1 MESITDIV
9 VGLTN
14 RQVKQLAEQMLEEI
28 RETIASEMK
37 HPERSTGAAANSFS
51 ISWNGAGGGGQFETG
66 ATGSFSGGFLTSV
79 TISSDEPS
87 AYYLDQGNGGP
98 DAVIKSTRRT
108 DSRGRKPGKLHL
120 AHIGDVYAPSVKG
133 YKGIHYIKK
142 VADMHR

>member
-14 RQVKQLAEQMLEEI
+14 RRVKQLAEQMLEEI

-66 ATGSFSGGFLTSV
+66 ATGSFGGGFLTSV

-87 AYYLDQGNGGP
+87 AYYLDQGNGGSNR
-98 DAVIKSTRRT
+98 IIRS
-108 DSRGRKPGKLHL
+108 SRYPKGSLHL
-120 AHIGDVYAPSVKG
+120 EHIGDVYAKQVHG
-133 YKGIHYIKK
+133 YDGIHYIKK